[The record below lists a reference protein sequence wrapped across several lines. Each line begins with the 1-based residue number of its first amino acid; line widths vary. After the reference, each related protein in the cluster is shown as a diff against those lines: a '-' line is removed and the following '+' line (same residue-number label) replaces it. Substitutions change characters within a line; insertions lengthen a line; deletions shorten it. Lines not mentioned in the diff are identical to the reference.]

1 MWKVYEKHARGARC
15 LRAAVLALGLAAPA
29 GLHAEDTGSAT
40 DAQNAGTIAG
50 AQDAGAVTGAQ
61 DTRPATGAMT
71 GAQDTRST
79 TGAQNAGAD
88 SVTGAQD
95 AGSMTGSV
103 TDAQGLALPGA
114 TIVLRTAERV
124 FVASTVTD
132 RAGGFAFAAVPAGDY
147 LLAASL
153 LGFAPREEPVTAGS
167 AGADGVAVTLEV
179 GAFSQEVRVTA
190 LMPEVATELA
200 IPAAAIERRV
210 ARDLAQSLRGHAGV
224 TALRRGAINLD
235 PSVRGLYA
243 EQIGVFVDGTRTF
256 AAGPARMDSALSHV
270 SPHALRSL
278 RVVRGPY
285 ALTWGAGTLS
295 AIQAETFKP
304 AFGGDEFRLGGRAG
318 YNYGSNGGASDGFAS
333 LFGSSGRVRFAFQHN
348 TRTGSDHADGNGDVV
363 EGDYESFDTRW
374 DAGARLG
381 GRTLLEY
388 SGGHQK
394 QNDVDYPGRILDATF
409 FSTRSHALAFSHTPA
424 AGALTEI
431 AGRAYVNRKDHL
443 MNNDNKPTAMRNP
456 MRTPPFPLRVDLPAS
471 SDTVG
476 GRFHAALE
484 TGAVRYKLGFDG
496 YRLRQDARQTV
507 SDRET
512 GAVHHDRHPVW
523 PDATLINA
531 GAYSQV
537 LVARGRGT
545 VGATVRVD
553 REGARVGQVTSFFA
567 ANASPAYGLRAPAGR
582 FPCVTAHCTPPT
594 PDPGH
599 GAGGH
604 GTAAGHGTGGQAAA
618 GHGTAATGHGAA
630 GAGHGAAGA
639 GHGGAGLV
647 SGDRFAQA
655 NTSASAAASASLRL
669 TGNWLI
675 TLGAGRAVRNPS
687 ALERYADRFPAV
699 KFQTAAEFVGNPGLV
714 PEKSLEYNV
723 GTTLRAAEA
732 TLSLDVFLRTVDDY
746 VTVAPDPN
754 LRKRLPLSP
763 EQVFR
768 YVQADAARFAGFD
781 LTAAAAAGPWID
793 LRGGWSWVRA
803 EDLLFDE
810 PLFGVPP
817 FEQQYALDV
826 HNPSRTRWLE
836 LAVTSTAAQER
847 VAAARLELPTA
858 GWTTVDLLLGMEMR
872 GGLTLRAGVRNLT
885 DRYHVNHLNS
895 RNPFTGRRIAELG
908 RSVYGG
914 AEVGF

>member
-1 MWKVYEKHARGARC
+1 MAH
-15 LRAAVLALGLAAPA
+15 
-29 GLHAEDTGSAT
+29 
-40 DAQNAGTIAG
+40 
-50 AQDAGAVTGAQ
+50 AQDAGPV
-61 DTRPATGAMT
+61 
-71 GAQDTRST
+71 
-79 TGAQNAGAD
+79 
-88 SVTGAQD
+88 
-95 AGSMTGSV
+95 TGSV

-132 RAGGFAFAAVPAGDY
+132 RAGGFALADVPAGDY

-523 PDATLINA
+523 PDATLTNA

-537 LVARGRGT
+537 LVERGRST

-567 ANASPAYGLRAPAGR
+567 ANASPAYGLRAAAGR

-594 PDPGH
+594 PDTGH

-618 GHGTAATGHGAA
+618 GHGTAAAGHGAGGQA
-630 GAGHGAAGA
+630 MAGHDAAGA
-639 GHGGAGLV
+639 GHGGAVLV

-655 NTSASAAASASLRL
+655 NTSVSAAASASLRL

-732 TLSLDVFLRTVDDY
+732 TLALDVFLRTVDDY

-836 LAVTSTAAQER
+836 LLVTSTAAQER

>member
-1 MWKVYEKHARGARC
+1 MWKVYEDMHAGTRC
-15 LRAAVLALGLAAPA
+15 IRAAFLALGLAVPA
-29 GLHAEDTGSAT
+29 DLP
-40 DAQNAGTIAG
+40 
-50 AQDAGAVTGAQ
+50 AQDAGPAAGAVTDA
-61 DTRPATGAMT
+61 R
-71 GAQDTRST
+71 DTRST
-79 TGAQNAGAD
+79 TGAQ
-88 SVTGAQD
+88 D
-95 AGSMTGSV
+95 AGSVNGSV
-103 TDAQGLALPGA
+103 ADAQGLALPGA
-114 TIVLRTAERV
+114 TVVLRTAGRV
-124 FVASTVTD
+124 FVASAVTD
-132 RAGGFAFAAVPAGDY
+132 RGGGFALAGVPAGDY
-147 LLAASL
+147 LLAANL
-153 LGFAPREEPVTAGS
+153 LGFAPREDPVTVGS

-179 GAFSQEVRVTA
+179 GSFSQEVRVTA

-270 SPHALRSL
+270 SPHALQSL

-318 YNYGSNGGASDGFAS
+318 YNYGSNGRASDGFAS
-333 LFGSSGRVRFAFQHN
+333 LFGSSGRVRFTFQHN

-443 MNNDNKPTAMRNP
+443 MNNDGKPTAMRNP
-456 MRTPPFPLRVDLPAS
+456 GRTPPFPLRVDLPAS

-523 PDATLINA
+523 PDATLTNA

-537 LVARGRGT
+537 LVGRGRST

-567 ANASPAYGLRAPAGR
+567 ANASPAYALRAPAGR
-582 FPCVTAHCTPPT
+582 FPCVTAHCMPTPPEH
-594 PDPGH
+594 GH
-599 GAGGH
+599 GAGGQTAAGH
-604 GTAAGHGTGGQAAA
+604 GTAAPGHGTGGQAA
-618 GHGTAATGHGAA
+618 
-630 GAGHGAAGA
+630 AGHGAAGA

-647 SGDRFAQA
+647 SGDPFAQA
-655 NTSASAAASASLRL
+655 NTSVSAAANASLRL

-732 TLSLDVFLRTVDDY
+732 TLTLDVFLRTVDDY

-754 LRKRLPLSP
+754 VRKRLPLSP

-826 HNPSRTRWLE
+826 HDPSRTRWLE

-858 GWTTVDLLLGMEMR
+858 GWTTVDLMLGMELN

-895 RNPFTGRRIAELG
+895 RNPFTGRRIAEPG

>member
-1 MWKVYEKHARGARC
+1 MWKVYENMHAGVRC

-29 GLHAEDTGSAT
+29 GLHA
-40 DAQNAGTIAG
+40 
-50 AQDAGAVTGAQ
+50 QDAG
-61 DTRPATGAMT
+61 PA
-71 GAQDTRST
+71 
-79 TGAQNAGAD
+79 
-88 SVTGAQD
+88 TGAQD
-95 AGSMTGSV
+95 AGPVTGSV
-103 TDAQGLALPGA
+103 TDAQGLALPGT

-132 RAGGFAFAAVPAGDY
+132 RAGGFAIADVPAGDY

-210 ARDLAQSLRGHAGV
+210 AQDLAQSLRGHAGV

-363 EGDYESFDTRW
+363 QGDYESFDTRW

-443 MNNDNKPTAMRNP
+443 MNNDDKPTAMRNP

-523 PDATLINA
+523 PDATLTNA

-537 LVARGRGT
+537 LVARGRST

-567 ANASPAYGLRAPAGR
+567 ANAHPAYGLRAPAGR

-594 PDPGH
+594 PDTGH

-604 GTAAGHGTGGQAAA
+604 GTAAGHGTGGQAGA
-618 GHGTAATGHGAA
+618 GHGTAAGGHGTAAAGHGAGGQA
-630 GAGHGAAGA
+630 AAGHGAAGA
-639 GHGGAGLV
+639 GHGGAVLV

-732 TLSLDVFLRTVDDY
+732 TLALDVFLRTVDDY

-836 LAVTSTAAQER
+836 LAVTSTATQER

>member
-1 MWKVYEKHARGARC
+1 MWKVYKNMHMGARC

-29 GLHAEDTGSAT
+29 GLHA
-40 DAQNAGTIAG
+40 
-50 AQDAGAVTGAQ
+50 QDAGPV
-61 DTRPATGAMT
+61 
-71 GAQDTRST
+71 
-79 TGAQNAGAD
+79 
-88 SVTGAQD
+88 
-95 AGSMTGSV
+95 TGSV

-200 IPAAAIERRV
+200 VPAAAIERRV

-424 AGALTEI
+424 AGTLTEI

-443 MNNDNKPTAMRNP
+443 MNNDGKPTAMRDP
-456 MRTPPFPLRVDLPAS
+456 MRTPPFPSAS
-471 SDTVG
+471 ICRRRRTPS
-476 GRFHAALE
+476 AA
-484 TGAVRYKLGFDG
+484 G
-496 YRLRQDARQTV
+496 
-507 SDRET
+507 S
-512 GAVHHDRHPVW
+512 
-523 PDATLINA
+523 
-531 GAYSQV
+531 
-537 LVARGRGT
+537 
-545 VGATVRVD
+545 
-553 REGARVGQVTSFFA
+553 
-567 ANASPAYGLRAPAGR
+567 
-582 FPCVTAHCTPPT
+582 TPPWRPERSATSWGSTATACGRT
-594 PDPGH
+594 PGRRS
-599 GAGGH
+599 A
-604 GTAAGHGTGGQAAA
+604 TARPAPSTTTGIR
-618 GHGTAATGHGAA
+618 
-630 GAGHGAAGA
+630 
-639 GHGGAGLV
+639 
-647 SGDRFAQA
+647 SG
-655 NTSASAAASASLRL
+655 
-669 TGNWLI
+669 
-675 TLGAGRAVRNPS
+675 
-687 ALERYADRFPAV
+687 
-699 KFQTAAEFVGNPGLV
+699 
-714 PEKSLEYNV
+714 
-723 GTTLRAAEA
+723 
-732 TLSLDVFLRTVDDY
+732 
-746 VTVAPDPN
+746 
-754 LRKRLPLSP
+754 
-763 EQVFR
+763 
-768 YVQADAARFAGFD
+768 
-781 LTAAAAAGPWID
+781 
-793 LRGGWSWVRA
+793 
-803 EDLLFDE
+803 
-810 PLFGVPP
+810 
-817 FEQQYALDV
+817 
-826 HNPSRTRWLE
+826 RTR
-836 LAVTSTAAQER
+836 R
-847 VAAARLELPTA
+847 
-858 GWTTVDLLLGMEMR
+858 
-872 GGLTLRAGVRNLT
+872 
-885 DRYHVNHLNS
+885 
-895 RNPFTGRRIAELG
+895 
-908 RSVYGG
+908 
-914 AEVGF
+914 